1 MPLPRASLPPRLQEV
16 HGGRAG
22 RAMAQTLC
30 TTLGDPTNQ
39 GWQGEGEPHRCPA
52 WEARSRGSRGPGGQP
67 AGSLEIR
74 AFLQLLHSFALLP
87 PSIHLL
93 KPNPT
98 EVCTMGLED
107 TKVEQ
112 AQALPSRGFRHA
124 MGVELIDRSLVND
137 TGVLRLL
144 DSHLHVPRVTQI
156 TPGLG
161 LEGRLQFSW

>member
-1 MPLPRASLPPRLQEV
+1 MS
-16 HGGRAG
+16 
-22 RAMAQTLC
+22 C
-30 TTLGDPTNQ
+30 
-39 GWQGEGEPHRCPA
+39 

-112 AQALPSRGFRHA
+112 AQALPSRGFRH
-124 MGVELIDRSLVND
+124 GVGAALIDRNLVND
-137 TGVLRLL
+137 TGVPGAREPFLRLPQPSRL
-144 DSHLHVPRVTQI
+144 LPSIALASAETCWASPAHTDLSHP
-156 TPGLG
+156 
-161 LEGRLQFSW
+161 